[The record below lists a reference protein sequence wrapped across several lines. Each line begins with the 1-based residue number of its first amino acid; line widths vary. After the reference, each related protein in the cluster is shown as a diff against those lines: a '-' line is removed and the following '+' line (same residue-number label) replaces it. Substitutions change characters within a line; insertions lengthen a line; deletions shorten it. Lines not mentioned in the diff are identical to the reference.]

1 MAFFFFFFGES
12 IIMAFEIGKLNHTPD
27 TKHRSHDKI
36 SSPVHP
42 DLEDATKPLCAHFTL

>member
-1 MAFFFFFFGES
+1 MAFFFFFWES